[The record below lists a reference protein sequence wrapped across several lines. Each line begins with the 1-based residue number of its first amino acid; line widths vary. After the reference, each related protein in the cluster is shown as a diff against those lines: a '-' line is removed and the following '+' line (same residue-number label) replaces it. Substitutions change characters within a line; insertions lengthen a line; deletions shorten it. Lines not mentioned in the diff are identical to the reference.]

1 MGGSHKMSEE
11 NKTPVK
17 KLSKTIE
24 FEYPIKW
31 GDKLIES
38 IELRRPKGKHI
49 KKLGGSSSIETL
61 IGVAVKVSE
70 YTPKFFEELDACDTL
85 KVTEAIGDFLEGG
98 EETGRT
104 T

>member
-1 MGGSHKMSEE
+1 MSEE
-11 NKTPVK
+11 NENEKPIK
-17 KLSKTIE
+17 KSITVIE
-24 FEYPIKW
+24 FDYPIKW
-31 GDKLIES
+31 GDKLVES
-38 IELRRPKGKHI
+38 IELRRPKGRHI

-85 KVTEAIGDFLEGG
+85 KVTEAIGDFLDGG